1 MLDTSKFASVDD
13 YYRMLKRDDRAT
25 FNKIP
30 MVFERNGIT
39 VKSAVCEEQR
49 GRGEGEGGERD
60 RRKMRRREK
69 YKEEGLIKTSC

>member
-39 VKSAVCEEQR
+39 VKSAVCEERRGR
-49 GRGEGEGGERD
+49 GRGEGQKENEEER
-60 RRKMRRREK
+60 KV
-69 YKEEGLIKTSC
+69 

>member
-13 YYRMLKRDDRAT
+13 YYRVLKRDDRAT

-39 VKSAVCEEQR
+39 VKSAVCEERREAERERRGR
-49 GRGEGEGGERD
+49 GRGEGQKENEEER
-60 RRKMRRREK
+60 KV
-69 YKEEGLIKTSC
+69 